1 METRPYQVLEV
12 DHADGIARLT
22 LNRPERRNALSP
34 QLVNELL
41 WALDD
46 AKDNDAVRVV
56 ILTGAAGTFCSGGDL
71 QQMSADSPLALKGD
85 YADLLLRFPALGKP
99 TIARVEGY
107 AMGGGLGLVA
117 SCDFALA
124 AESAVLG
131 TPEIR
136 RGLFPM
142 MIMSV
147 LDRVMSRRELVRMM
161 LLGDKLSAATAK
173 ELGLLSSVVPDPE
186 LDEAV
191 RTLATQLAA
200 QSPTAM
206 SRGLLAYHHQ
216 ADLALTEAVPYLRDQ
231 LHALLGT
238 ADAREGLRAFAE
250 KRAPTW
256 TGE

>member
-1 METRPYQVLEV
+1 M
-12 DHADGIARLT
+12 
-22 LNRPERRNALSP
+22 
-34 QLVNELL
+34 
-41 WALDD
+41 
-46 AKDNDAVRVV
+46 V

-71 QQMSADSPLALKGD
+71 QQMSADSSLAVKGD

-124 AESAVLG
+124 SESAVLG

-147 LDRVMSRRELVRMM
+147 LDRVMSRRDLLRMM
-161 LLGDKLSAATAK
+161 LLGDKLSAETARG
-173 ELGLLSSVVPDPE
+173 LGLLSSVLPDAD

-191 RTLATQLAA
+191 DALATQLAA

-206 SRGLLAYHHQ
+206 RRGLLAYHHQ
-216 ADLALTEAVPYLRDQ
+216 ADLELTEAVPYLRDQ
-231 LHALLGT
+231 LYALLGT
-238 ADAREGLRAFAE
+238 ADAREGLKAFME
-250 KRAPTW
+250 KRAPKW